1 MILFW
6 SPNILRIGLQMSRI
20 WRLQKSWPLWE
31 CRQTW
36 LRRDLSSFWGWNML
50 KQMATHLKKI
60 TKIHRTNRTATS
72 ILKKCEFLHLFE
84 WYIGPHFMLMNGWK
98 SIRQWFWY
106 EHQGARRMIYNVHCL
121 WKKNIMKRGGLGDTS
136 PKIDISHPVDMKY
149 SSNLRFGIWSN
160 NFGSP

>member
-1 MILFW
+1 
-6 SPNILRIGLQMSRI
+6 
-20 WRLQKSWPLWE
+20 
-31 CRQTW
+31 
-36 LRRDLSSFWGWNML
+36 ML